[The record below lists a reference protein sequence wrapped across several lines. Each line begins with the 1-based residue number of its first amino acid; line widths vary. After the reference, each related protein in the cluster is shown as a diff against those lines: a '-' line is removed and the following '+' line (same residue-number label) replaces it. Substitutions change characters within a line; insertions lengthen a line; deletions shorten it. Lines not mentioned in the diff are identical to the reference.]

1 MRVPRR
7 SDTKQLQRARQKAY
21 VAEVLDATGVSKTAL
36 GKAIGAGEGTITQF
50 LDDDRHQGTL
60 DGGLLQA
67 LVDWSGIPYPAIEP
81 QVKFRGFRE
90 DAVPYHAGPAKA
102 GRVDIVRALIGDR
115 ADAHGWVMKV
125 DLPGANVKAG
135 DVVIVDQAVEPVDGD
150 LVCCQFEEGMAATT
164 VFRIFTEPFLMSAQ
178 ANAAADKPELRN
190 STTRRVVGVVTNV
203 LRNRAAA

>member
-7 SDTKQLQRARQKAY
+7 SDTKQVQRARQKAY

-36 GKAIGAGEGTITQF
+36 GKAIGAGEGTISQF

-90 DAVPYHAGPAKA
+90 DAVPYVPAAKGKPDLIRDLVAG
-102 GRVDIVRALIGDR
+102 R
-115 ADAHGWVMKV
+115 ADAHAWVMKI
-125 DLPGANVKAG
+125 DLPGAAVRAG
-135 DVVIVDQAVEPVDGD
+135 DVVIVDQAAEARDGD
-150 LVCCQFEEGMAATT
+150 LVCCQFEEGVSATT
-164 VFRIFTEPFLMSAQ
+164 VFRIWNEPFLMSAG
-178 ANAAADKPELRN
+178 ANPVLDKPELRN

-203 LRNRAAA
+203 LRSRQ